1 MRAEASLAAALAF
14 AVLGVTG
21 CSADDEPPSRPSA
34 TPTPT
39 ASPTAA
45 FGCERVSDADLGE
58 WLGVPLQVEADPT
71 DDGGTSCSA
80 TDLGDTLL
88 VVEWAPLTG
97 ADGDL
102 DVAANQVF
110 ADRDPAPT
118 VEETALPGGAPARM
132 VVTEDPGTQVQVDLV
147 SLTGD
152 DGLHVLVSAGATG
165 GGLTLDRARL
175 VDTAARIADAYAVPT
190 G

>member
-21 CSADDEPPSRPSA
+21 CSADDEPSSRPSA

-152 DGLHVLVSAGATG
+152 DGLHVVVSAGATG